1 MPKRILPLQSVIFL
15 ITHLLVV
22 FVNEGISCQEY
33 IEMDLTIFFIISEEY
48 LEWQKWNIAIITV
61 IACR

>member
-22 FVNEGISCQEY
+22 FVNERISCQEY
-33 IEMDLTIFFIISEEY
+33 IEMELTIFFIISEEY